1 MLLVCLKVFLQTNLE
16 RTMMASTDQLMDLDC
31 WVSDSNRALN
41 ISIIPN
47 TAGAGAGSS
56 SSKGKK
62 VAQTASNTF
71 HPLFSYTVFGDEEK
85 IFG

>member
-1 MLLVCLKVFLQTNLE
+1 
-16 RTMMASTDQLMDLDC
+16 MMASTDQLMDLDC

-41 ISIIPN
+41 ISIISN

-62 VAQTASNTF
+62 VEASNTF